1 MQTRRLGRTGH
12 MSTVAIFGTAAF
24 WNVSQE
30 VADRAMEQVLTAGV
44 NHIDVAPSYGLAE
57 QRLGPWM
64 KSHRDRFF
72 LGCKTLERDA
82 DAARAELEASL
93 KRLNT
98 DHFDLYQVHAVTT
111 LEELD
116 KVTRA
121 GGSLEAIVRARE
133 EGLTRYIGLTTHGL
147 EAPTVVLEALRRFDF
162 DTVMLPLNP
171 VMMAHRAYRE
181 QMGHMLQMC
190 REKDVGVMIIKAIA
204 RRPWCEQER
213 RYTTWYEPYDT
224 PEAIQRAVNFVLSY
238 PVTGLA
244 TAGDTTLLPRVL
256 SACENFTPLSAEE
269 REAMIAAAN
278 PDDVIFGQD

>member
-1 MQTRRLGRTGH
+1 
-12 MSTVAIFGTAAF
+12 
-24 WNVSQE
+24 
-30 VADRAMEQVLTAGV
+30 MET
-44 NHIDVAPSYGLAE
+44 
-57 QRLGPWM
+57 
-64 KSHRDRFF
+64 
-72 LGCKTLERDA
+72 
-82 DAARAELEASL
+82 SL

-98 DHFDLYQVHAVTT
+98 DHFDLYQAHAVTT
-111 LEELD
+111 LGELD

-121 GGSLEAIVRARE
+121 KGSLEAIVRARE

-181 QMGHMLQMC
+181 QMEHMLQVC

-204 RRPWCEQER
+204 RRPWGEQER

-224 PEAIQRAVNFVLSY
+224 PKAIQRAVNFVLSY
-238 PVTGLA
+238 PVTGLV
-244 TAGDTTLLPRVL
+244 TAGDTTLLPLVL
-256 SACENFTPLSAEE
+256 SACDNFTRLSAEE

-278 PDDVIFGQD
+278 QDDVIFGQD